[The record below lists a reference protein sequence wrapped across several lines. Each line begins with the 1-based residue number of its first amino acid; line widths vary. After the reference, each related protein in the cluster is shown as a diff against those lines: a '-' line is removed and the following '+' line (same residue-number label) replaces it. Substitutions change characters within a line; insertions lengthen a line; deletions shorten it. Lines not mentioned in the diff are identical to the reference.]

1 MAWHNDYTNA
11 EIENLLT
18 NMCNWIGEHLDS
30 EYNCGNIEELEDL
43 INIYV
48 DMGFHEDEVRSWYDW
63 WYDWLD
69 D

>member
-1 MAWHNDYTNA
+1 MTWHNDYTNA

-18 NMCNWIGEHLDS
+18 NMCNWIGEHLDES
-30 EYNCGNIEELEDL
+30 YNFGNVNRDEL

-48 DMGFHEDEVRSWYDW
+48 NMGFHKDEVRSWYDW
-63 WYDWLD
+63 LD

>member
-1 MAWHNDYTNA
+1 MTWHKDYTNT

-18 NMCNWIGEHLDS
+18 NMCNWIGDHLDMH
-30 EYNCGNIEELEDL
+30 YNCGNIKEREDL

-48 DMGFHEDEVRSWYDW
+48 DMGLHEDEVRSWYDW
-63 WYDWLD
+63 LD

>member
-1 MAWHNDYTNA
+1 MAWHNDYTNT

-18 NMCNWIGEHLDS
+18 NMCNFISEHLDMN
-30 EYNCGNIEELEDL
+30 YNCGNIEEREDL

-48 DMGFHEDEVRSWYDW
+48 EMGFYEDEVRSWYDW
-63 WYDWLD
+63 LD

>member
-1 MAWHNDYTNA
+1 MTWHKDYTNT

-18 NMCNWIGEHLDS
+18 NMCSWIGERLDND
-30 EYNCGNIEELEDL
+30 YNWRNIKAREEL
-43 INIYV
+43 IGIYV

-63 WYDWLD
+63 LD

>member
-18 NMCNWIGEHLDS
+18 NMCNWIGEHLDDN
-30 EYNCGNIEELEDL
+30 YNCGNIKDREEL
-43 INIYV
+43 IGIYV
-48 DMGFHEDEVRSWYDW
+48 DMGLHEDELRS